1 MSPRRKVDGASEPD
15 SAVPQPRHRRAW
27 GLPLAVTIATAV
39 AAAAITLCTLVL
51 IAHEKQSRATINDIA
66 ALDYVRSFM
75 TEFTSP
81 DPFHAND
88 YADRILAQATGQFAE
103 QYRQNLNAVLVGV
116 AQSEPTT
123 GSVLEAGVSRHND
136 DGSIDVLV
144 VTKFTAKS
152 PDGKLVMQRA
162 TRWVVTAKQEGD
174 RWKISSL
181 IPMI

>member
-1 MSPRRKVDGASEPD
+1 MSPRRKIDRASEPD
-15 SAVPQPRHRRAW
+15 SVVPQPRRRRRW
-27 GLPLAVTIATAV
+27 CLPLAVTIATAV
-39 AAAAITLCTLVL
+39 AAAAIAVCTLVL
-51 IAHEKQSRATINDIA
+51 VAHREQSHATIRDIA

-103 QYRQNLNAVLVGV
+103 QYRHNQNAVLVGV

-136 DGSIDVLV
+136 DGSVDVLV
-144 VTKFTAKS
+144 VTKITAKS
-152 PDGKLVMQRA
+152 PDAKLVMHRA

>member
-1 MSPRRKVDGASEPD
+1 MSPRRKFDGSSEPGF
-15 SAVPQPRHRRAW
+15 SAPPRPRRRW
-27 GLPLAVTIATAV
+27 GLPLAVTLAAAV
-39 AAAAITLCTLVL
+39 AATAITLCTLVL
-51 IAHEKQSRATINDIA
+51 IAHQKQSGATIKDIA

-88 YADRILAQATGQFAE
+88 YADRVLAQATGQFAE
-103 QYRQNLNAVLVGV
+103 QYRQNQNAIRIGV
-116 AQSEPTT
+116 TQSEPTT
-123 GSVLEAGVSRHND
+123 GTVLDAGVSRHND
-136 DGSIDVLV
+136 DGSVDVLV
-144 VTKFTAKS
+144 ITKFTAKS

-162 TRWVVTAKQEGD
+162 NRWVVTAKQEGD